1 MARNLR
7 LLLSAGILAA
17 GASAQAC
24 DALNAYLPALAFCG
38 DQAKPAD
45 LAKLAEGPALFVD
58 AIRTVAGEV
67 GGQTQAVGNGFAKG
81 FDVSQQ
87 ALQALGPYNYTG
99 TGTYSRKAADDRSF
113 RLRFFYGDGVPGKTP
128 DTPVDADLARLDS
141 YVKAPNFTGGFDLTT
156 AQGPLFPLIV
166 ASGVSSGHLGF
177 NDNALRFDV
186 GSLLDTTLK
195 GYKLSLGLG
204 TGRNTVSTLLSQL
217 NAGKLTLSLA
227 DTAMTNAA
235 QGFSLTITKFDL
247 TAGLDGST
255 SLGGDYGFAVTNGPL
270 KYFGAVKTVAGVPA
284 LSLSCSQGATTPFA
298 TVSFANGNAQVKVN
312 TDNFPI
318 TLPGL
323 APLKTP

>member
-17 GASAQAC
+17 AASAQAC

-38 DQAKPAD
+38 DQAKPSE

-67 GGQTQAVGNGFAKG
+67 GGQTQAVGNGLQKG

-87 ALQALGPYNYTG
+87 ALQALGPYNYSG
-99 TGTYSRKAADDRSF
+99 TGTYTRAAADDRSF
-113 RLRFFYGDGVPGKTP
+113 RLRFFYGNGVAGKSP
-128 DTPVDADLARLDS
+128 DTPVEADLARLDS
-141 YVKAPNFTGGFDLTT
+141 YVTAPNFTNGFDLSN
-156 AQGPLFPLIV
+156 ARGPLFPLIE
-166 ASGVSSGHLGF
+166 ATGISSGKLAF
-177 NDNALRFDV
+177 NDAALRFDV
-186 GSLLDTTLK
+186 GSILKTTLK
-195 GYKLSLGLG
+195 GYNLSLGLG
-204 TGRNTVSTLLSQL
+204 TGRNTISTLVQQV

-235 QGFSLTITKFDL
+235 QGFSLSITKFDL

-255 SLGGDYGFAVTNGPL
+255 SLGGDYGFAVTNGAL
-270 KYFGAVKTVAGVPA
+270 KYFGAVKTVGGIPA
-284 LSLSCSQGATTPFA
+284 LSLSCTQTTTPFA
-298 TVSFANGNAQVKVN
+298 TVSFASGKADVKINA
-312 TDNFPI
+312 DSFPI

-323 APLKTP
+323 APLKNP